1 MSLSVSIN
9 QIEWTFLLASI
20 KDWFSKNF
28 SLDQEALMHNSLLNT
43 SDVSLILR
51 ESFELQIF
59 KIFEDFLA
67 NQIRFLKLRM
77 L

>member
-43 SDVSLILR
+43 PDVSLILR

-59 KIFEDFLA
+59 KIFEE
-67 NQIRFLKLRM
+67 II
-77 L
+77 